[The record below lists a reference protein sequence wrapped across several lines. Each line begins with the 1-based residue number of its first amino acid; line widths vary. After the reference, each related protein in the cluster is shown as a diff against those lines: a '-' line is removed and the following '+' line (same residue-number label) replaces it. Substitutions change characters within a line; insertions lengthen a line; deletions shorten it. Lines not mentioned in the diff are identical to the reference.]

1 MAKPSPREIKA
12 VASVLDPE
20 LSEEAKDMA
29 VEVIEALDKV
39 RDDKDQWIVV
49 ARPLA
54 DGPYVSVG
62 SWTTKRQAM
71 RATQS
76 LVSAHVRQTPGVGM
90 MVMPMYH
97 PAWLDTL
104 A

>member
-12 VASVLDPE
+12 VASILDP
-20 LSEEAKDMA
+20 SVSDEAKDMA

-39 RDDKDQWIVV
+39 REKKDQWIVV

-54 DGPYVSVG
+54 EGPYVSVG

-71 RATQS
+71 RAS
-76 LVSAHVRQTPGVGM
+76 ESFVSAHREHAPGTGLV
-90 MVMPMYH
+90 VMPMRH
-97 PAWLDTL
+97 PEWLDTL
-104 A
+104 N